1 LADVRLRVIV
11 GPTAAGKS
19 ALALALARSTGAA
32 IISADSR
39 QVYRGFDIGTAKP
52 SPNEQKEVPH
62 VGIDVAGP
70 EERYSAARFAV
81 LARAAITDY
90 SAQGR
95 DVVVVGGTGFY
106 IRALVS
112 PLFPEP
118 ELDERHRAELGRYL
132 ATMDTLT
139 LREWCVQLDPPRSTL
154 GRTQLLRALEIAL
167 LTGRRLSD
175 HFSTQ
180 GVEGDISARY
190 LVVDPGKPLTQTIE
204 NRVDKML
211 DAGWIDEVRRLV
223 SGVPSTAPAWNA
235 TGYEML
241 RRYVAGDEAL
251 DLASVRSRIIQDT
264 RQYAKRQRTWFRHQ
278 LPGDMQTLDPNE
290 PAAFERALA
299 WWRGDQ

>member
-1 LADVRLRVIV
+1 MADVRLRVIV

-39 QVYRGFDIGTAKP
+39 QIYRGFDIGTAKP
-52 SPNEQKEVPH
+52 SPNELQEVPH
-62 VGIDVAGP
+62 VGIDVVGP

-81 LARAAITDY
+81 LARAAISEY
-90 SAQGR
+90 SAQR
-95 DVVVVGGTGFY
+95 REVVVVGGTGFY

-175 HFSTQ
+175 HFRSKGT
-180 GVEGDISARY
+180 EGEISARY
-190 LVVDPGKPLTQTIE
+190 LVVDPGEPLAQTIE
-204 NRVDKML
+204 NRVDTML
-211 DAGWIDEVRRLV
+211 GNGWIDEVRRLN
-223 SGVPSTAPAWNA
+223 SGVLATAPAWNA
-235 TGYEML
+235 TGYETL

-278 LPGDMQTLDPNE
+278 LGGEMQTLDPNE
-290 PAAFERALA
+290 PAAFDRALA
-299 WWRGDQ
+299 WWRGDS

>member
-1 LADVRLRVIV
+1 MADVRLRVIV

-39 QVYRGFDIGTAKP
+39 QIYRGFDIGTAKP
-52 SPNEQKEVPH
+52 SPNELQEVPH
-62 VGIDVAGP
+62 VGIDVVGP

-81 LARAAITDY
+81 LARAAISEY
-90 SAQGR
+90 SAQR
-95 DVVVVGGTGFY
+95 REVVVVGGTGFY

-175 HFSTQ
+175 QFRSKRA
-180 GVEGDISARY
+180 EGEISARY
-190 LVVDPGKPLTQTIE
+190 LVVDPGKPLAQTIE
-204 NRVDKML
+204 NRVDTML
-211 DAGWIDEVRRLV
+211 GNGWIDEVRRLN
-223 SGVPSTAPAWNA
+223 SDVPATAPAWNA
-235 TGYEML
+235 TGYETL

-278 LPGDMQTLDPNE
+278 LRGEMQTLDPNE
-290 PAAFERALA
+290 PAAFDRALA
-299 WWRGDQ
+299 WWRGDS

>member
-19 ALALALARSTGAA
+19 ALALALARVTGAA

-62 VGIDVAGP
+62 VGIDVVGP
-70 EERYSAARFAV
+70 EARYSAARFAV
-81 LARAAITDY
+81 LARAAITEC

-139 LREWCVQLDPPRSTL
+139 LSEWCVQLDPPRSTL

-175 HFSTQ
+175 HFRTQ
-180 GVEGDISARY
+180 GDESGISARY
-190 LVVDPGKPLTQTIE
+190 LVVDPGKQLTQTIE
-204 NRVDKML
+204 NRADKML
-211 DAGWIDEVRRLV
+211 DGGWIDEVRRLA
-223 SGVPSTAPAWNA
+223 SGVPSSAPAWNA

-278 LPGDMQTLDPNE
+278 LSGDMQTLDPNE
-290 PAAFERALA
+290 PAAFDRALA
-299 WWRGDQ
+299 WWRGDL